1 MMAWG
6 DGFVEQALRPLVCRC
21 STGGAGNSMVRRRY
35 MPRLQLPFVL
45 GMVLLLVVACGGGS
59 EGSGDGGG
67 DLLQEVKDRGVLRV
81 STNLAYPPQS
91 FQTRSGEFKGFD
103 IDVAEEIA
111 RRMGV
116 KVEWQTPAWEV
127 IAAGNWNGRWDVS
140 VASMTVTSARK
151 EVLYFTPAY
160 YYTPAAAAVHEE
172 NTSITNL
179 ETDLDGKRIGV
190 CWACTYEQYLD
201 RTLTIPGEEIEFVVD
216 NPQIQTYDN
225 PASAIQ
231 DLELGDG
238 VRLDAVMSALPTL
251 QEAVEEG
258 KPIKIVGD
266 SLYDEPLAAAI
277 DKEAPSDPKP
287 LLDEISRIIEEMHQD
302 GTLSELS
309 KKWYDGTDLTKM
321 Q

>member
-1 MMAWG
+1 M
-6 DGFVEQALRPLVCRC
+6 FSKLRL
-21 STGGAGNSMVRRRY
+21 
-35 MPRLQLPFVL
+35 LFVL
-45 GMVLLLVVACGGGS
+45 GMVLVLSVACGGGS
-59 EGSGDGGG
+59 GSGEGGG
-67 DLLQEVKDRGVLRV
+67 NLLQEVKDRGVLRV
-81 STNLAYPPQS
+81 STDPAYPPQS
-91 FQTRSGEFKGFD
+91 FQTQSGEFKGFD

-111 RRMGV
+111 KRLGV
-116 KVEWQTPAWEV
+116 KVEWQTPSWDV
-127 IAAGNWNGRWDVS
+127 ITAGNWNGRWDLS
-140 VASMTVTSARK
+140 VGSMTVTPARK

-172 NTSITNL
+172 NTTITNL

-190 CWACTYEQYLD
+190 CGACTYEQYLD

-216 NPQIQTYDN
+216 NPQIQTYDTDT
-225 PASAIQ
+225 SAIQ

-251 QEAVEEG
+251 QGAIEEG

-266 SLYDEPLAAAI
+266 PLYYEPLAAAI
-277 DKEAPSDPKP
+277 DKQAPSDPRP
-287 LLDEISRIIEEMHQD
+287 LLNEVSSIIEEMHQD

-309 KKWYDGTDLTKM
+309 KKWYDGTDLTKK